1 MPLLAAWDSSHPLYY
16 MLQALGATRH
26 PEVRFTLSP
35 DGLKLL
41 TENMTAFLQEALFDY
56 FSCSTVAS
64 FTVSARVC
72 QQIAQNWASG
82 EILYLNIH
90 NEEGESRLT
99 VQYQTQD
106 LASSRENVYSSV

>member
-1 MPLLAAWDSSHPLYY
+1 MPRLAAWSSSHPLYY
-16 MLQALGATRH
+16 TLQALGATRH
-26 PEVRFTLSP
+26 PDVRFTLSP

-72 QQIAQNWASG
+72 QQIAENWASG

-106 LASSRENVYSSV
+106 LASSREKVYSSV